1 MNWAQTFFIMMAIYQ
16 VHEMKEQTNTCL
28 ILAVIAAAVQGFL

>member
-16 VHEMKEQTNTCL
+16 VHGMKREVNISL
-28 ILAVIAAAVQGFL
+28 GLGVIAAALQGVL